1 MSVKRIATM
10 LMAAVGLIAVTG
22 LSAQT
27 TQTPPMPKM
36 PHQMTDQMKM
46 SSDMA
51 AKCKAMMAEH
61 GAMMADRKAADERLD
76 GLVAKMNGASASA
89 KLEATTAVV
98 TEMVKQ
104 RHAMDGAMMKMQQG
118 MMTHMMEHMAE
129 GKDSMAMC
137 PMMKMKGA

>member
-1 MSVKRIATM
+1 MKHIATM
-10 LMAAVGLIAVTG
+10 MVAAVGVVAVTG

-27 TQTPPMPKM
+27 SQKPPMPQ
-36 PHQMTDQMKM
+36 HQMADQMKM
-46 SSDMA
+46 SPAME

-61 GAMMADRKAADERLD
+61 EKMAADRKAADLQLD
-76 GLVAKMNGASASA
+76 GLVAKMNNASASD
-89 KLEATTAVV
+89 KPVATAVVV

-104 RHAMDGAMMKMQQG
+104 RHEMDGAMMKMQQG

-137 PMMKMKGA
+137 PMMKHK